1 MRWKLHGAK
10 GLEILWLWKAEGWSQ
25 GPCRTSYVSRFLGD
39 LLPGTYAYPGRCVVE
54 GQKLAQGKSWKT
66 HRTPTT
72 TYSVPTVATTPL
84 CPGGGWGQCSK
95 AVGPLNHSYPY
106 PFPWQIER
114 NERSCGAEGSCDK
127 WLQSGS
133 ALVSQVR
140 TEQPWPIG
148 APPAGCGDS
157 AWLPSS
163 HPASPEGRA
172 WLTITQIIT
181 S

>member
-1 MRWKLHGAK
+1 MEPRDLKSCGCGK
-10 GLEILWLWKAEGWSQ
+10 QRGGLRAPAEPLMSAAPWGICCQALMPTQAGVWWKA
-25 GPCRTSYVSRFLGD
+25 
-39 LLPGTYAYPGRCVVE
+39 
-54 GQKLAQGKSWKT
+54 KSWPRGKVGKLS
-66 HRTPTT
+66 TPTT

-95 AVGPLNHSYPY
+95 VVGPLNHSYPY
-106 PFPWQIER
+106 PFPRQSER